1 MAREIAFLA
10 ISQAHQYLHWLPA
23 ALRLAEKPDVR
34 VTVLVSTRAGAE
46 FIRSHDP
53 EERLHIKRL
62 WAPPINRDGLF
73 TPPPRWLP
81 LLLNARTISRYPTI
95 VTTEITSSLL
105 YRIPGFRS
113 RMIQIK
119 HGAGDREGGYKRRHA
134 HFDLTLV
141 CGPKDKQR
149 LIERGLATEQ
159 NCLVTGYGK
168 FELADQTRERLF
180 ADDRPVALYN
190 PHFCKNVGTWVRHG
204 PKVIKRLENIPGWN
218 FVVAP
223 HVKLRGGAP
232 IRSSAGHILIDR
244 GSTRSIDMSYT
255 QTASVY
261 IGDASSQVY
270 EFIRTPRPCIFLNLD
285 RIDWRD
291 NPAYAHWHFGQ
302 VIENVEELP
311 AALAQAPAL
320 QPQFE
325 QAQRRMS
332 AASIDQAHTPASH
345 RQAEA
350 ILNFASR
357 EVDAPVRAN
366 LAARLK
372 IIPARASALAALS
385 AHG

>member
-1 MAREIAFLA
+1 MKEIAFLA

-23 ALRLAEKPDVR
+23 ALRLAEEPNVR
-34 VTVLVSTRAGAE
+34 VTVLVSTHAGAD
-46 FIRSHDP
+46 FIRAHDP
-53 EERLHIKRL
+53 ENRLQIKRL

-81 LLLNARTISRYPTI
+81 LLLNARAISRYQTI

-105 YRIPGFRS
+105 YRLPGFRS
-113 RMIQIK
+113 RMVQIK

-149 LIERGLATEQ
+149 LIERGLATEN

-168 FELADQTRERLF
+168 FELVRPNPERWF
-180 ADDRPVALYN
+180 PDDRPLALYN

-204 PKVIKRLENIPGWN
+204 PRIVEALESIPGWN

-223 HVKLRGGAP
+223 HVKLRGGP
-232 IRSSAGHILIDR
+232 TIRSRSGHILIDR

-255 QTASVY
+255 QAASVY

-270 EFIRTPRPCIFLNLD
+270 EFVRTPRPCIFLNLD
-285 RIDWRD
+285 RVEWRD

-302 VIENVEELP
+302 VIESIEELP
-311 AALAQAPAL
+311 AALAQAHAL

-325 QAQRRMS
+325 QAQLAMS
-332 AASIDQAHTPASH
+332 AASIDQADTAASQ
-345 RQAEA
+345 RQAQA
-350 ILNFASR
+350 ILDFAAR
-357 EVDAPVRAN
+357 HLPAHAGTN
-366 LAARLK
+366 LAMRFK
-372 IIPARASALAALS
+372 FAAANS